1 MQTGNR
7 DYFGKNQFW
16 TPSNISIT
24 NSIIGDKLNNI
35 TLSDSKLFRI
45 I

>member
-7 DYFGKNQFW
+7 DYFGRNQFW

-24 NSIIGDKLNNI
+24 QSIIDDKLNNI
-35 TLSDSKLFRI
+35 TLNDNNSSK
-45 I
+45 